1 MSYSKD
7 QIKKITLSIVTINLI
22 ILLVSCGNT
31 SDEIMNLE
39 CRYDNKYTAVN
50 IFSFNKKEGQL
61 AERIQESKGET
72 EAWTNIPVT
81 WSPSSITIKINGDAG
96 GASFDSA
103 YIISRESMRM
113 VKQTTFYVGGSKIAE
128 EEVTGS
134 CKEVSIDRA
143 KNRF

>member
-72 EAWTNIPVT
+72 EA
-81 WSPSSITIKINGDAG
+81 
-96 GASFDSA
+96 
-103 YIISRESMRM
+103 
-113 VKQTTFYVGGSKIAE
+113 
-128 EEVTGS
+128 
-134 CKEVSIDRA
+134 
-143 KNRF
+143 

>member
-81 WSPSSITIKINGDAG
+81 WSPSSITIKINGDG
-96 GASFDSA
+96 YDSA
-103 YIISRESMRM
+103 FIISRESMRM
-113 VKQTTFYVGGSKIAE
+113 IVQNTFYVGGSKIAE